1 MSWMEIPLVIRIGNR
16 VGKAWGAKVL
26 IVDGRRL
33 EKARGW
39 EGGSEIYLWAMEICL
54 SLACGLCGVLA

>member
-1 MSWMEIPLVIRIGNR
+1 MEIRLDMRIGNR

-39 EGGSEIYLWAMEICL
+39 EEGSEIYL
-54 SLACGLCGVLA
+54 SVGDGNLAR